1 MRQIPFHSHLGR
13 RLRQARQFARISQSE
28 LASRVG
34 VSLPTVRQAE
44 RGQGG
49 AQVFLTL
56 VHALDM
62 ELSGGSL
69 PPGESLGQ
77 RLKALRQ
84 RQGLSQ
90 RDVAAKAGCSPT
102 TVAGIERD
110 ALGHLSVLEAFGD
123 AVGARLTLVGMGRA
137 ASFVGGAATSSSWM
151 DWATP
156 PELLERLYGL
166 VGGRFDLDPCSP
178 GKARSR
184 VKART
189 HYTELDDGLLLP
201 WAGNVF
207 MNPPYGR
214 ALSRWTHK
222 ARIEVDVENARMVV
236 GLIPAR
242 TDTRWWHSDVAGV
255 ANVWLLRGR
264 LAFGDGVQSAP
275 FPSALILWGGDEEL
289 AIRIS
294 TAFPDAQHVPRSA
307 PPALDVAAE

>member
-56 VHALDM
+56 VDALDM
-62 ELSGGSL
+62 ELSGASL

-102 TVAGIERD
+102 TVAGVEHGS
-110 ALGHLSVLEAFGD
+110 LGHLSVLEAFGD

-137 ASFVGGAATSSSWM
+137 TSFVGNAGTSSVHHAWE
-151 DWATP
+151 TP
-156 PELLERLYGL
+156 ADFLERLYPL

-178 GKARSR
+178 GKGRSR
-184 VKART
+184 VRART
-189 HYTELDDGLLLP
+189 HYTEQDDGLSFA
-201 WAGNVF
+201 WHGRVY
-207 MNPPYGR
+207 MNPPYGK
-214 ALSRWTHK
+214 ALPAWTTK
-222 ARIEVDVENARMVV
+222 AHSEVVAGHSSLVL

-242 TDTRWWHSDVAGV
+242 TDTRWWHRDVAGV
-255 ANVWLLRGR
+255 AHVWLLRGR

-275 FPSALILWGGDEEL
+275 FPSALTLWGGDEEF
-289 AIRIS
+289 AMRIS
-294 TAFPDAQHVPRSA
+294 IAFPDAQHVPRRVS
-307 PPALDVAAE
+307 PALDVAAE